1 MAVTWEGRSARG
13 RSSSSSSSLRAGE
26 LKDLTNSPRR
36 PLRRRL
42 LRSLVGLAVVVLLLL
57 LGLDDFVVE
66 VVVVSLSVVS
76 EVDGF
81 VLLLWLWLLLLCFRA
96 YL

>member
-26 LKDLTNSPRR
+26 LKDLTNSRR

-81 VLLLWLWLLLLCFRA
+81 VLLLWLWLLCFRA